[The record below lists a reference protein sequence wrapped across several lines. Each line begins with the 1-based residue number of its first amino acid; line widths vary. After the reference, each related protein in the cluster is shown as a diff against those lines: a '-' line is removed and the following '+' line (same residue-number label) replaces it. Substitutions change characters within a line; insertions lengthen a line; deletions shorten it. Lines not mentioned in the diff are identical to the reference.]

1 MYAWHFLAADRK
13 MSYGTRALVEQ
24 GKTYRVDGDIQI
36 CAHGLHAS
44 KRALD
49 ALQYAPGP
57 IVCRVEMG
65 GRILEDKNKLVAQ
78 ERSVIW
84 MADAT
89 GVLRDYARWCA
100 LSVWHLWDMPDV
112 VRSYLENG
120 SEEIRAAAWD
130 AARDAAWDAAWSAAW
145 DAAWY
150 AARAK
155 QNSKLED
162 MLYAIGPR
170 DVEEN

>member
-1 MYAWHFLAADRK
+1 MKAWHFLKEDRR
-13 MSYGTRALVEQ
+13 MAFGDRELVEP
-24 GKTYRVDGDIQI
+24 GKTYRVEGEIRM
-36 CAHGLHAS
+36 CERGLHAS

-65 GRILEDKNKLVAQ
+65 GRIFEDKNKLVAQ

-100 LSVWHLWDMPDV
+100 LSVGHLWDMPDV

-120 SEEIRAAAWD
+120 S
-130 AARDAAWDAAWSAAW
+130 
-145 DAAWY
+145 
-150 AARAK
+150 
-155 QNSKLED
+155 
-162 MLYAIGPR
+162 
-170 DVEEN
+170 